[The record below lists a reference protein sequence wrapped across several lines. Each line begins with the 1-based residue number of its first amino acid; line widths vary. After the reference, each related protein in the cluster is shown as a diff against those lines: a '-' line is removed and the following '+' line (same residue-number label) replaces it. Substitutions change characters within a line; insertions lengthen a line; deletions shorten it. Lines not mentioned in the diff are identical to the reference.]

1 MLAKPL
7 QSYVLLGVEPGVDM
21 LSPSAAASLAAS
33 TFVVALTPYASDELK
48 SVAHVLLPIGTFAE
62 TSGTF
67 VSLDGTWQSFAGAA
81 VPVGEAR
88 PAWKVLRVLGNLLG
102 LGGFDQ
108 NTSEAVR
115 GEVPAT
121 GPVAVAPAVLSA
133 LPVVAADA
141 QVVDVPLYRID
152 AIVRRASSL
161 QATRDGQSGVVAQTV
176 QEAS

>member
-7 QSYVLLGVEPGVDM
+7 QSYVLLGVEPGADT
-21 LSPSAAASLAAS
+21 LSPAAAASLAAS
-33 TFVVALTPYASDELK
+33 TFVVALTPYASAELK
-48 SVAHVLLPIGTFAE
+48 AVAHVLLPVGTFAE
-62 TSGTF
+62 TSGTY

-88 PAWKVLRVLGNLLG
+88 PAWKLLRVLGNLLG
-102 LGGFDQ
+102 LSGFEQ

-115 GEVPAT
+115 AEVPAA
-121 GPVAVAPAVLSA
+121 GPVAAMPVAPFS
-133 LPVVAADA
+133 LPVVDANA

-152 AIVRRASSL
+152 AIVRRAASL
-161 QATRDGQSGVVAQTV
+161 QATRDGQAGVATLAV